1 MRLIDADAIDF
12 SEIKDEF
19 DRARAKII
27 VMGQPT
33 LNADRRRLNFYE
45 KLTIINLF
53 QEWCKKNCED
63 ETPAALLDYLNDIG
77 MLIR

>member
-12 SEIKDEF
+12 SEIKNDF

-27 VMGQPT
+27 LMGQPT
-33 LNADRRRLNFYE
+33 LNANRRRLNFYE
-45 KLTIINLF
+45 KVNIINLF
-53 QEWCKKNCED
+53 QEWCKEKGED
-63 ETPAALLDYLNDIG
+63 ETPASLLEYLNDIG

>member
-12 SEIKDEF
+12 SEIKNDF

-27 VMGQPT
+27 IMGQPT
-33 LNADRRRLNFYE
+33 LNANRGRLNFYE
-45 KLTIINLF
+45 KVNIINLF
-53 QEWCKKNCED
+53 QKWCKENGED
-63 ETPAALLDYLNDIG
+63 KTPASLLEYLNDIG

>member
-12 SEIKDEF
+12 SEIKDDF

-27 VMGQPT
+27 IMGQPT
-33 LNADRRRLNFYE
+33 LNADRRTLNHYE
-45 KLTIINLF
+45 KAHIMNLF
-53 QEWCKKNCED
+53 HKWCEENSK
-63 ETPAALLDYLNDIG
+63 THTLVSLLEYLNDIG